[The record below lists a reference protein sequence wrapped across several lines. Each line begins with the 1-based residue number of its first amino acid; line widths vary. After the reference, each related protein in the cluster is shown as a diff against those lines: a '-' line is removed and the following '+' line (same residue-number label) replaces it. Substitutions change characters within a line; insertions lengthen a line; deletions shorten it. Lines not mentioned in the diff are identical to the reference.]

1 MPCETNERDERKWD
15 GAIENANIWVFVWI
29 SINKTHMHIG
39 SRTSSCYAM
48 LRVSRS
54 FLMLTNG
61 IYYSQTKFNQYTLWF
76 QRKNEFYPKS
86 KVEFQPIYIY
96 ILLHIYYITISAII
110 MATREWEHEISC
122 AFHSLS
128 QHHIRTKD
136 RQFICALG
144 MRVLR
149 WFWYIPT
156 RAAFQFEMNIKNMA
170 IRLHTNN
177 LVNA

>member
-1 MPCETNERDERKWD
+1 MPCETVERDERKWD

-48 LRVSRS
+48 LWLSRS
-54 FLMLTNG
+54 FFLMLTNG

-96 ILLHIYYITISAII
+96 TFTYIYIISRFQPSSWQPVSENMRFPVCFIRYLSIT
-110 MATREWEHEISC
+110 
-122 AFHSLS
+122 F
-128 QHHIRTKD
+128 
-136 RQFICALG
+136 
-144 MRVLR
+144 V
-149 WFWYIPT
+149 
-156 RAAFQFEMNIKNMA
+156 
-170 IRLHTNN
+170 
-177 LVNA
+177 

>member
-1 MPCETNERDERKWD
+1 MRWSDWECEYLGFRMN
-15 GAIENANIWVFVWI
+15 
-29 SINKTHMHIG
+29 INKQNTHA
-39 SRTSSCYAM
+39 Y
-48 LRVSRS
+48 RVSHIELLCHAAS
-54 FLMLTNG
+54 ITLFFLMLTNG

-96 ILLHIYYITISAII
+96 ILLHIYYITITAII
-110 MATREWEHEISC
+110 MATREWEPEISC

-156 RAAFQFEMNIKNMA
+156 RAAFQFEMNIKNIA